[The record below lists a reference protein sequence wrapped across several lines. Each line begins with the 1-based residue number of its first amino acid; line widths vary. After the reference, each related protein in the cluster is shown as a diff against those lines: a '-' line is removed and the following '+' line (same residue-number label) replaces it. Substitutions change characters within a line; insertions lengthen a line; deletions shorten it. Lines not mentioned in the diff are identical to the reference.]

1 MGDPVGLILALLAA
15 VVGPLWTA
23 PDLRSVA
30 DRAHAWTVHVTARG
44 ANETVTA
51 SGVII
56 RGGLVLTDLHGLL
69 SKQPDGT
76 IAPAEIVVDV
86 AGVGALPALLAG
98 ADVALGIAVLRLPD
112 AARDLPGA
120 DIARSDP
127 DIADPLLAM
136 GSDGKVVDVLGVKVD
151 HVDRLRLHT
160 TGALPP
166 EFRGGP
172 LFDAHGDLAALELPT
187 GAAAASSVLRL
198 LNQN

>member
-1 MGDPVGLILALLAA
+1 MPANAPPNVGRCTCAGRQATGSGIPALFRIVSRRNLVLAPVVLLMEDPMGLILALLAA

-30 DRAHAWTVHVTARG
+30 DRAHAWSVHVTARG
-44 ANETVTA
+44 ADETVTA

-86 AGVGALPALLAG
+86 AGVGALPAVLAG
-98 ADVALGIAVLRLPD
+98 ADVALGIAVLLLPD

-120 DIARSDP
+120 DIA
-127 DIADPLLAM
+127 
-136 GSDGKVVDVLGVKVD
+136 
-151 HVDRLRLHT
+151 
-160 TGALPP
+160 
-166 EFRGGP
+166 
-172 LFDAHGDLAALELPT
+172 
-187 GAAAASSVLRL
+187 
-198 LNQN
+198 